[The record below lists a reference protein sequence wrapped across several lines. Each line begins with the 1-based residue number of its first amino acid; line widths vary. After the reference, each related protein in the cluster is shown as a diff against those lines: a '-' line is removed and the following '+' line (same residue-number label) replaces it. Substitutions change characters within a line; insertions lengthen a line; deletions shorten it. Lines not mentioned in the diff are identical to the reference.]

1 MSFFSEEQAAELR
14 ELFFESSQEILQEL
28 NDAGLLLE
36 QYPTDSSAL
45 ARVRRAMHTLK
56 GDSAA
61 CGFRELSELAHEL
74 EDLFTPEL
82 VAERGAVIAEIVL
95 ASADSFHAMLG
106 SYRGNMAAPDVSEL
120 RAHIRKLVQ
129 RPESTPKPMP
139 LQPGREWTPEIRAQI
154 LEALRRND
162 HVYHVILRLDNSM
175 PMPAAALQLITRA
188 IEQCGTVLT
197 QHPAP
202 NTSTDA
208 TAQVDAALVST
219 HPPDWIRERCR
230 VPGMV
235 SEVSLQILTEAEVKP
250 RDALQILLEA
260 EAVAAPFSRSS
271 IDAGQAESLS
281 EGAGA
286 STNAPAGAT
295 ASGESFLRVEA
306 RRIDTVMDL
315 IGELIIGKSMLQRA
329 IGEFEHRFP
338 KDPLRV
344 RLSDALSFQS
354 RVLDQL
360 QESVTKIRMVP
371 VDQLFRRLP
380 RIARDVA
387 KSQKKEIVFEMTGQN
402 TDMDKGVLDA
412 LAEPLAH
419 LVRNCA
425 DHGIETTEVR
435 LGSGKPLRGTIR
447 LNAYHLGNQV
457 VLEVSDDGQGINRE
471 RLKQNAIRAGVIKE
485 SEAAQLEDDEVL
497 NLIFHPGLSTAEE
510 VTQVSG
516 RGVGMDVVRTVVE
529 RLKGRVTVE
538 SEPGRGTTFQLMM
551 PLTLASIQ
559 ALMFRVGKQ
568 HFAVPLDSVLEIM
581 RADES
586 EIHELDGYEVLQ
598 LRDQV
603 VSLVRLDQ
611 MVAIPSAVHK
621 TRHCVVI
628 VGSGSR
634 KLGLIVD
641 SFVGEEELVIKA
653 LEDKLVA
660 TKLVSGASIL
670 GDGTVVLI
678 LDIRAVVSHLTK
690 NRLVGASA

>member
-1 MSFFSEEQAAELR
+1 VSFFSEEQAAELR

-36 QYPTDSSAL
+36 QYPADSSAL

-106 SYRGNMAAPDVSEL
+106 SYRGNMAPPDISEL

-129 RPESTPKPMP
+129 RPESSPKHAP
-139 LQPGREWTPEIRAQI
+139 LRPGQEWSAEIREQI
-154 LEALRRND
+154 LEALREGQN
-162 HVYHVILRLDNSM
+162 VFHVILRLDSSAQ
-175 PMPAAALQLITRA
+175 MPAAALQLVTRA

-197 QHPAP
+197 QQPAP
-202 NTSTDA
+202 NAGMESA
-208 TAQVDAALVST
+208 SQIDAAIVSS
-219 HPPDWIRERCR
+219 HSPDRIRERCR
-230 VPGMV
+230 VPGIV
-235 SEVSLQILTEAEVKP
+235 SEVSLQLLTEAAVKP
-250 RDALQILLEA
+250 RDALQVLLEA
-260 EAVAAPFSRSS
+260 EASTSPLSRSA
-271 IDAGQAESLS
+271 IDSVHTEPFV
-281 EGAGA
+281 EGSAA
-286 STNAPAGAT
+286 SANAPSGSL

-306 RRIDTVMDL
+306 RRIDTVMNL

-329 IGEFEHRFP
+329 IGEFETRFP
-338 KDPLRV
+338 KDPLRI

-360 QESVTKIRMVP
+360 QQSVTKIRMVP

-387 KSQKKEIVFEMTGQN
+387 KLKNKEIAFEMSGQT

-425 DHGIETTEVR
+425 DHGIESAESR
-435 LGSGKPLRGTIR
+435 LAFGKPARGTIR
-447 LNAYHLGNQV
+447 LDAYHQGNQV

-471 RLKQNAIRAGVIKE
+471 KLLQSAIRARVIRE
-485 SEAAQLEDDEVL
+485 DEARELSDDEVL
-497 NLIFHPGLSTAEE
+497 NLIFHPGLSTADE

-529 RLKGRVTVE
+529 RLKGRVMIE

-568 HFAVPLDSVLEIM
+568 HFAVPLDAVLEIT
-581 RADES
+581 RAEES
-586 EIHELDGYEVLQ
+586 EIHELDGYEVLR

-603 VSLVRLDQ
+603 VSLVRLGQ
-611 MVAIPSAVHK
+611 MVKVYSDVRK

-660 TKLVSGASIL
+660 TELVSGASIL

-678 LDIRAVVSHLTK
+678 LDIRAVVSHFSK
-690 NRLVGASA
+690 NRVVGATA

>member
-1 MSFFSEEQAAELR
+1 MSFFSEEQSAELR

-36 QYPTDSSAL
+36 QYPADSSAL

-61 CGFRELSELAHEL
+61 CGFGELSELAHEL

-95 ASADSFHAMLG
+95 SSADSFHAMLG
-106 SYRGNMAAPDVSEL
+106 SYRGNMAPPDISEL
-120 RAHIRKLVQ
+120 RAHIRKLIQ
-129 RPESTPKPMP
+129 EPESAPKHAP
-139 LQPGREWTPEIRAQI
+139 LRPGKEWSPEIREQI
-154 LEALRRND
+154 LAALGEG
-162 HVYHVILRLDNSM
+162 HLVYHAILRLDSSTQ
-175 PMPAAALQLITRA
+175 MPAAALQLITRA

-197 QHPAP
+197 QNPAP
-202 NTSTDA
+202 NSSTESA
-208 TAQVDAALVST
+208 TQVDAAIVSS
-219 HPPDWIRERCR
+219 HPPDRIREKCS
-230 VPGMV
+230 VPGIV
-235 SEVSLQILTEAEVKP
+235 SEVSIQLLTESEVKP
-250 RDALQILLEA
+250 RDAFQILLEA
-260 EAVAAPFSRSS
+260 ESLSSSLSRSA
-271 IDAGQAESLS
+271 IDGGQGDSHS
-281 EGAGA
+281 EGTNGSSSASAGV
-286 STNAPAGAT
+286 P
-295 ASGESFLRVEA
+295 ASGESYLRVEA
-306 RRIDTVMDL
+306 RRIDTVMNL
-315 IGELIIGKSMLQRA
+315 VGELIIGKSMLQRA
-329 IGEFEHRFP
+329 IGEFEVRFP
-338 KDPLRV
+338 KDALRI

-387 KSQKKEIVFEMTGQN
+387 KVQKKEIAFEMTGQT

-425 DHGIETTEVR
+425 DHGIETTEFR
-435 LGSGKPLRGTIR
+435 LASGKPVRGTIR
-447 LNAYHLGNQV
+447 LNAYHQGNQV
-457 VLEVSDDGQGINRE
+457 VLEVSDDGQGINRDK
-471 RLKQNAIRAGVIKE
+471 LLQSAIRAGAVTE
-485 SEAAQLEDDEVL
+485 DEARQLPDDEVL
-497 NLIFHPGLSTAEE
+497 NLIFHPGLSTADE

-538 SEPGRGTTFQLMM
+538 SEPGRGTTFQLLM

-581 RADES
+581 RADDS
-586 EIHELDGYEVLQ
+586 EIHKLDGYEVLR

-611 MVAIPSAVHK
+611 MVKIPSTINK
-621 TRHCVVI
+621 TRHCVVV

-634 KLGLIVD
+634 KFGLIVD

-660 TKLVSGASIL
+660 TELVSGASIL

-678 LDIRAVVSHLTK
+678 LDIRAVVTHLTK
-690 NRLVGASA
+690 NRVVGATA

>member
-1 MSFFSEEQAAELR
+1 VSVFSEEQAAELR

-36 QYPTDSSAL
+36 QYPADSSAL

-61 CGFRELSELAHEL
+61 CGFGELSELAHEL

-106 SYRGNMAAPDVSEL
+106 SYRGNMAPPDISEL
-120 RAHIRKLVQ
+120 RAHIRKLIQ
-129 RPESTPKPMP
+129 RPESSPKHAP
-139 LQPGREWTPEIRAQI
+139 LRAGQEWNAEIREQI
-154 LEALRRND
+154 LEALREGQN
-162 HVYHVILRLDNSM
+162 VFHVILRLDSSTQM
-175 PMPAAALQLITRA
+175 PTAALQLITRA

-197 QHPAP
+197 QHPAA
-202 NTSTDA
+202 NASMESV
-208 TAQVDAALVST
+208 AQVDAAVVSS
-219 HPPDWIRERCR
+219 HSADRIRERCR
-230 VPGMV
+230 VPGIV
-235 SEVSLQILTEAEVKP
+235 SEVSLQLLTEAAVKP
-250 RDALQILLEA
+250 RDALQVLLEA
-260 EAVAAPFSRSS
+260 EASTSPLSRSA
-271 IDAGQAESLS
+271 IDSSHPESFS
-281 EGAGA
+281 DGTGA
-286 STNAPAGAT
+286 SAHAPSGT
-295 ASGESFLRVEA
+295 LASGESFLRVEA
-306 RRIDTVMDL
+306 RRIDTVMNL

-329 IGEFEHRFP
+329 IGEFETRFP
-338 KDPLRV
+338 KDALRV

-360 QESVTKIRMVP
+360 QQSVTKIRMVP

-387 KSQKKEIVFEMTGQN
+387 KLQKKEIVFEMSGQT
-402 TDMDKGVLDA
+402 TDMDKSVLDA

-425 DHGIETTEVR
+425 DHGIETSEFR
-435 LGSGKPLRGTIR
+435 LAFGKPARGTIR
-447 LNAYHLGNQV
+447 LDAYHQGNQV
-457 VLEVSDDGQGINRE
+457 VLEVSDDGQGIDRE
-471 RLKQNAIRAGVIKE
+471 KLLKTAIRSGAIKE
-485 SEAAQLEDDEVL
+485 SEARQLSDEEVL
-497 NLIFHPGLSTAEE
+497 NLIFHPGLSTADE

-529 RLKGRVTVE
+529 RLKGRVTIE
-538 SEPGRGTTFQLMM
+538 SEPGRGTKFQLMM

-568 HFAVPLDSVLEIM
+568 HFAVPLDAVLEIT
-581 RADES
+581 RAEES
-586 EIHELDGYEVLQ
+586 EIHELDGYEVLR

-603 VSLVRLDQ
+603 VSLVRLGQ
-611 MVAIPSAVHK
+611 MVKIYSDVRK

-660 TKLVSGASIL
+660 TELVSGASIL

-678 LDIRAVVSHLTK
+678 LDIRAVVSHFSK
-690 NRLVGASA
+690 NRVVGATA

>member
-36 QYPTDSSAL
+36 QYPADSSAL

-95 ASADSFHAMLG
+95 SSADSFHAMLG
-106 SYRGNMAAPDVSEL
+106 SYRGNMAPPDISEL

-129 RPESTPKPMP
+129 RPESLPKHAP
-139 LQPGREWTPEIRAQI
+139 LRAGQEWSVEIREQI
-154 LEALRRND
+154 LEALREDQN
-162 HVYHVILRLDNSM
+162 VFHVILRLDSSAE
-175 PMPAAALQLITRA
+175 MPAAALQLITRA
-188 IEQCGTVLT
+188 IEQCGTVLI

-202 NTSTDA
+202 NASMESV
-208 TAQVDAALVST
+208 AQVDAAVVSS
-219 HPPDWIRERCR
+219 HSADRIRERCR
-230 VPGMV
+230 VPGIV
-235 SEVSLQILTEAEVKP
+235 SEVSLQLLTEAAIRP
-250 RDALQILLEA
+250 RDALQVLLEA
-260 EAVAAPFSRSS
+260 EASTSPLSRSA
-271 IDAGQAESLS
+271 IDSVHPESFS
-281 EGAGA
+281 ETTGA
-286 STNAPAGAT
+286 SSNAPSGAL
-295 ASGESFLRVEA
+295 ASGESVLRVEA
-306 RRIDTVMDL
+306 RRIDAVMNL

-329 IGEFEHRFP
+329 IGEFETRFP
-338 KDPLRV
+338 KDALRG

-360 QESVTKIRMVP
+360 QQSVTKIRMVP

-387 KSQKKEIVFEMTGQN
+387 KLQKKEIVFEMSGQT
-402 TDMDKGVLDA
+402 TDMDKSVLDA

-425 DHGIETTEVR
+425 DHGIETSEFR
-435 LGSGKPLRGTIR
+435 LAFGKPARGTIR
-447 LNAYHLGNQV
+447 LDAYHQGNQV
-457 VLEVSDDGQGINRE
+457 VLEVSDDGQGIDRE
-471 RLKQNAIRAGVIKE
+471 KLLKRAISSGAIKE
-485 SEAAQLEDDEVL
+485 SEARQLSDEEVL
-497 NLIFHPGLSTAEE
+497 NLIFHPGLSTADE

-559 ALMFRVGKQ
+559 ALMFRVGNQ
-568 HFAVPLDSVLEIM
+568 HFAVPLDAVLEIT
-581 RADES
+581 RAEES
-586 EIHELDGYEVLQ
+586 EIHELDGYEVLR

-603 VSLVRLDQ
+603 VSLVRLGQ
-611 MVAIPSAVHK
+611 MVKIYSDVRK

-660 TKLVSGASIL
+660 TELVSGASIL

-678 LDIRAVVSHLTK
+678 LDIRAVVSHFSK
-690 NRLVGASA
+690 NRVVGASA

>member
-1 MSFFSEEQAAELR
+1 VSFFSEEQAAELR
-14 ELFFESSQEILQEL
+14 ELFFESAQEILQEL

-36 QYPTDSSAL
+36 QYPADSSAL

-61 CGFRELSELAHEL
+61 CGFGELSELAHEL
-74 EDLFTPEL
+74 EDVFTPEL

-95 ASADSFHAMLG
+95 SSADSFHAMLG
-106 SYRGNMAAPDVSEL
+106 SYRGIMAPPDISEL
-120 RAHIRKLVQ
+120 RAHIRKLIQ
-129 RPESTPKPMP
+129 QPESSPKHAP
-139 LQPGREWTPEIRAQI
+139 LRPGKEWSPEIREQI
-154 LEALRRND
+154 LGALGEG
-162 HVYHVILRLDNSM
+162 HQVYHVILRLDSSSQ
-175 PMPAAALQLITRA
+175 MPAAALQLITRA

-202 NTSTDA
+202 DSSTES
-208 TAQVDAALVST
+208 TTQVDAAIVSS
-219 HPPDWIRERCR
+219 HQPDRIREKCR
-230 VPGMV
+230 VPGIV
-235 SEVSLQILTEAEVKP
+235 SEISLRLLTEAEVKP

-260 EAVAAPFSRSS
+260 ESASSPLSRSA
-271 IDAGQAESLS
+271 IDAGQADSVS
-281 EGAGA
+281 EGANGSS
-286 STNAPAGAT
+286 STSAGAL
-295 ASGESFLRVEA
+295 ASSESYLRVEA
-306 RRIDTVMDL
+306 RRIDAVMNL

-329 IGEFEHRFP
+329 IGEFEVRFP
-338 KDPLRV
+338 KDALRI

-354 RVLDQL
+354 RVLGQL

-387 KSQKKEIVFEMTGQN
+387 KLQKKEITVELFGQN
-402 TDMDKGVLDA
+402 TDMDKSVLDA

-425 DHGIETTEVR
+425 DHGIESVETR
-435 LGSGKPLRGTIR
+435 LAFGKSVRGTIR
-447 LNAYHLGNQV
+447 LNAYHQGHQV
-457 VLEVSDDGQGINRE
+457 VIEVSDDGQGIDRGK
-471 RLKQNAIRAGVIKE
+471 LLQSAIDAGVLQE
-485 SEAAQLEDDEVL
+485 NEAAQISGDEVL

-510 VTQVSG
+510 ITQISG

-529 RLKGRVTVE
+529 RLKGQVTVE
-538 SEPGRGTTFQLMM
+538 SVPGHGTTFRLMM

-581 RADES
+581 RADDS
-586 EIHELDGYEVLQ
+586 EIHKLDGYEVLR

-611 MVAIPSAVHK
+611 MVNIPSTVHK

-628 VGSGSR
+628 VASGSR
-634 KLGLIVD
+634 KFGLIVD

-660 TKLVSGASIL
+660 TELVSGASIL

-678 LDIRAVVSHLTK
+678 LDIRAVVTHFTK
-690 NRLVGASA
+690 NRVVGASA

>member
-1 MSFFSEEQAAELR
+1 VSFFSEEQAAELR

-36 QYPTDSSAL
+36 QYPADSSAL

-106 SYRGNMAAPDVSEL
+106 SYRGNMAPPDISEL
-120 RAHIRKLVQ
+120 RAHIHKLVE
-129 RPESTPKPMP
+129 RPESSPKAAP
-139 LQPGREWTPEIRAQI
+139 LRPGKEWSTEIRGQI
-154 LEALRRND
+154 LEALRAGVD
-162 HVYHVILRLDNSM
+162 VYHIILRPDASSQ
-175 PMPAAALQLITRA
+175 MPAAALQLISRA
-188 IEQCGTVLT
+188 IEKCGTVLT

-202 NTSTDA
+202 NASMGDA
-208 TAQVDAALVST
+208 TQVDAAVVSA
-219 HPPDWIRERCR
+219 HPADWIREKCR
-230 VPGMV
+230 IPGVV
-235 SEVSLQILTEAEVKP
+235 SEVSLQLLTEAEIKP

-260 EAVAAPFSRSS
+260 EAVSSPLSRSAVDS
-271 IDAGQAESLS
+271 AHQDSLS
-281 EGAGA
+281 DGAGA
-286 STNAPAGAT
+286 SPNIPAGT
-295 ASGESFLRVEA
+295 LASSESFLRVEA
-306 RRIDTVMDL
+306 RRIDTVMNL

-329 IGEFEHRFP
+329 IGEFETRFS
-338 KDPLRV
+338 KDPLRI

-354 RVLDQL
+354 RVLGQL

-371 VDQLFRRLP
+371 VEQLFRRLP

-387 KSQKKEIVFEMTGQN
+387 KMQKKEVAFEMFGQT
-402 TDMDKGVLDA
+402 TDMDKSVLDA

-425 DHGIETTEVR
+425 DHGIETTEFR
-435 LGSGKPLRGTIR
+435 LISGKPVRGTIR
-447 LNAYHLGNQV
+447 LNAYHQGNQV

-471 RLKQNAIRAGVIKE
+471 KLLRSAIRAGAITE
-485 SEAAQLEDDEVL
+485 DEARQLSADEVL
-497 NLIFHPGLSTAEE
+497 NLIFHPGLSTADE

-529 RLKGRVTVE
+529 RLKGRVTVS
-538 SEPGRGTTFQLMM
+538 SEPGQGTTFQLMM

-559 ALMFRVGKQ
+559 ALMFRVGQQ
-568 HFAVPLDSVLEIM
+568 HFAVPLDAVLEIM
-581 RADES
+581 RADDS
-586 EIHELDGYEVLQ
+586 EIHKLDGYEVLRM
-598 LRDQV
+598 RDQV

-611 MVAIPSAVHK
+611 MVKMPSAARK
-621 TRHCVVI
+621 SRHCVVI
-628 VGSGSR
+628 VASGSR

-660 TKLVSGASIL
+660 TELVSGASIL

-678 LDIRAVVSHLTK
+678 LDIRAVVSHFAK
-690 NRLVGASA
+690 NRVVGATA

>member
-1 MSFFSEEQAAELR
+1 VSFFSEEQAAELR
-14 ELFFESSQEILQEL
+14 ELFFESAQEILQEL

-36 QYPTDSSAL
+36 QYPADSSAL

-61 CGFRELSELAHEL
+61 CGFGELSELAHEL
-74 EDLFTPEL
+74 EDVFTPEL

-95 ASADSFHAMLG
+95 SSADSFHAMLG
-106 SYRGNMAAPDVSEL
+106 SYRGNMAPPDISEL
-120 RAHIRKLVQ
+120 RAHIRKLIQ
-129 RPESTPKPMP
+129 QPESSPKHAP
-139 LQPGREWTPEIRAQI
+139 LRPGKEWSPEIREQI
-154 LEALRRND
+154 LGALGEG
-162 HVYHVILRLDNSM
+162 HQVYHVILRLDSSSQ
-175 PMPAAALQLITRA
+175 MPAAALQLITRA

-202 NTSTDA
+202 DSSTES
-208 TAQVDAALVST
+208 TTQVDAAIVSS
-219 HPPDWIRERCR
+219 HQPDRIREKCR
-230 VPGMV
+230 VPGIV
-235 SEVSLQILTEAEVKP
+235 SEISLRLLTEAEVKP

-260 EAVAAPFSRSS
+260 ESASSPLSRSA
-271 IDAGQAESLS
+271 IDAGQADSVS
-281 EGAGA
+281 EGANGSS
-286 STNAPAGAT
+286 STSAGAL
-295 ASGESFLRVEA
+295 ASSESYLRVEA
-306 RRIDTVMDL
+306 RRIDAVMNL

-329 IGEFEHRFP
+329 IGEFEVRFP
-338 KDPLRV
+338 KDALRI

-354 RVLDQL
+354 RVLGQL

-387 KSQKKEIVFEMTGQN
+387 KLQKKEITVELFGQN
-402 TDMDKGVLDA
+402 TDMDKSVLDA

-425 DHGIETTEVR
+425 DHGIESVETR
-435 LGSGKPLRGTIR
+435 LAFGKSVRGTIR
-447 LNAYHLGNQV
+447 LNAYHQGHQV
-457 VLEVSDDGQGINRE
+457 VIEVSDDGQGIDRGK
-471 RLKQNAIRAGVIKE
+471 LLQSAIDAGVLQE
-485 SEAAQLEDDEVL
+485 NEAAQISGDEVL

-510 VTQVSG
+510 ITQISG

-529 RLKGRVTVE
+529 RLKGQVTVE
-538 SEPGRGTTFQLMM
+538 SVPGHGTTFRLMM

-581 RADES
+581 RADDS
-586 EIHELDGYEVLQ
+586 EIHKLDGYEVLR

-611 MVAIPSAVHK
+611 MVNIPSTVHK

-628 VGSGSR
+628 VASGSR
-634 KLGLIVD
+634 KFGLIVD

-660 TKLVSGASIL
+660 TELVSGASIL

-678 LDIRAVVSHLTK
+678 LDIRAVVTHFTK
-690 NRLVGASA
+690 NRVVGASA

>member
-1 MSFFSEEQAAELR
+1 VP
-14 ELFFESSQEILQEL
+14 
-28 NDAGLLLE
+28 G
-36 QYPTDSSAL
+36 
-45 ARVRRAMHTLK
+45 V
-56 GDSAA
+56 
-61 CGFRELSELAHEL
+61 
-74 EDLFTPEL
+74 
-82 VAERGAVIAEIVL
+82 
-95 ASADSFHAMLG
+95 
-106 SYRGNMAAPDVSEL
+106 VSE
-120 RAHIRKLVQ
+120 I
-129 RPESTPKPMP
+129 S
-139 LQPGREWTPEIRAQI
+139 
-154 LEALRRND
+154 
-162 HVYHVILRLDNSM
+162 
-175 PMPAAALQLITRA
+175 LQL
-188 IEQCGTVLT
+188 
-197 QHPAP
+197 
-202 NTSTDA
+202 
-208 TAQVDAALVST
+208 
-219 HPPDWIRERCR
+219 
-230 VPGMV
+230 
-235 SEVSLQILTEAEVKP
+235 LTESETKP

-260 EAVAAPFSRSS
+260 EAVTSPLSRSTL
-271 IDAGQAESLS
+271 DPGQADALS
-281 EGAGA
+281 EGTGTSSNAAAGA
-286 STNAPAGAT
+286 LS
-295 ASGESFLRVEA
+295 SGESYLRVEA
-306 RRIDTVMDL
+306 RRIDAVMNL

-329 IGEFEHRFP
+329 IGEFENRFP
-338 KDPLRV
+338 KDPLRI

-354 RVLDQL
+354 RVLGQL

-387 KSQKKEIVFEMTGQN
+387 KLQKKEIVFEMTGQN

-425 DHGIETTEVR
+425 DHGIEPTEFR
-435 LGSGKPLRGTIR
+435 LASGKPVRGTIR
-447 LNAYHLGNQV
+447 LNAYHQGNQV
-457 VLEVSDDGQGINRE
+457 VLEVSDDGQGLNRE
-471 RLKQNAIRAGVIKE
+471 KLLQSAIRSGVLKPD
-485 SEAAQLEDDEVL
+485 EARQLSDDEVL
-497 NLIFHPGLSTAEE
+497 HLIFHPGLSTAEQ

-529 RLKGRVTVE
+529 RLKGHVTVE
-538 SEPGRGTTFQLMM
+538 SEPGHGATFRLMM

-559 ALMFRVGKQ
+559 ALMFRVGTQ

-586 EIHELDGYEVLQ
+586 EIHNLDGYEVLR
-598 LRDQV
+598 LRDQA

-628 VGSGSR
+628 VGTGNR

-660 TKLVSGASIL
+660 TELVSGASIL

-678 LDIRAVVSHLTK
+678 LDIRAVVSHFSK

>member
-1 MSFFSEEQAAELR
+1 MSFFSEEQSAELR

-36 QYPTDSSAL
+36 QYPADSSAL

-61 CGFRELSELAHEL
+61 CGFGELSELAHEL

-82 VAERGAVIAEIVL
+82 VAERGAVVAEIVL
-95 ASADSFHAMLG
+95 SSADSFHAMLG
-106 SYRGNMAAPDVSEL
+106 SYRGNMAPPDISEL

-129 RPESTPKPMP
+129 QPDSAPKHAP
-139 LQPGREWTPEIRAQI
+139 LRRGKEWSPEIREQI
-154 LEALRRND
+154 VDALREG
-162 HVYHVILRLDNSM
+162 HQVYHVILRLDSSTQ
-175 PMPAAALQLITRA
+175 MPAAALQLVTRA

-202 NTSTDA
+202 NSGAEST
-208 TAQVDAALVST
+208 TQVDAVIVSS
-219 HPPDWIRERCR
+219 HLPDRIREKCS
-230 VPGMV
+230 VPGIV
-235 SEVSLQILTEAEVKP
+235 SEVSLQLLTESEVKP

-260 EAVAAPFSRSS
+260 ESVSSPLSRSG
-271 IDAGQAESLS
+271 IDAGQSDSLS
-281 EGAGA
+281 EGANG
-286 STNAPAGAT
+286 SSSAPAGT
-295 ASGESFLRVEA
+295 LASSESYLRVEA
-306 RRIDTVMDL
+306 RRIDTVMNL

-329 IGEFEHRFP
+329 IGEFESRFP
-338 KDPLRV
+338 KDALRI

-354 RVLDQL
+354 RVLGQL

-387 KSQKKEIVFEMTGQN
+387 KLQKKEIAFEMTGQN
-402 TDMDKGVLDA
+402 TDMDKSVLDA

-425 DHGIETTEVR
+425 DHGIETVETR
-435 LGSGKPLRGTIR
+435 LSSGKPVRGTIR
-447 LNAYHLGNQV
+447 LNAYHQGHQV
-457 VLEVSDDGQGINRE
+457 VIEVSDDGQGIDHRK
-471 RLKQNAIRAGVIKE
+471 LLQSAIDAGVLQE
-485 SEAAQLEDDEVL
+485 NQAAQLSNDEVL
-497 NLIFHPGLSTAEE
+497 NLIFHPGLSTADK
-510 VTQVSG
+510 VTQISG

-529 RLKGRVTVE
+529 RLKGQVAVE
-538 SEPGRGTTFQLMM
+538 SIPGIGTTFRLMM

-581 RADES
+581 RADDN
-586 EIHELDGYEVLQ
+586 EIHKLDGYEVLR

-611 MVAIPSAVHK
+611 MVKIPSAVHK
-621 TRHCVVI
+621 TRHCVVV

-634 KLGLIVD
+634 KFGLIVD

-653 LEDKLVA
+653 LEDKLVS
-660 TKLVSGASIL
+660 TELVSGASIL

-678 LDIRAVVSHLTK
+678 LDIRAVVTHLTK
-690 NRLVGASA
+690 NRVVGASA

>member
-1 MSFFSEEQAAELR
+1 VSFFSEEQAAELR

-36 QYPTDSSAL
+36 QYPADSSAL

-61 CGFRELSELAHEL
+61 CGFGELSELAHEL
-74 EDLFTPEL
+74 EDLLTPEL

-106 SYRGNMAAPDVSEL
+106 SYRGNMAPPDISEL
-120 RAHIRKLVQ
+120 RTHIRKLVQ
-129 RPESTPKPMP
+129 RPEPSPSLEP
-139 LQPGREWTPEIRAQI
+139 LRSATELTPEDRSKI
-154 LEALRRND
+154 LDALRRGD
-162 HVYHVILRLDNSM
+162 SVYQVILRLDDSTQ
-175 PMPAAALQLITRA
+175 MPAAVLQLVTRA
-188 IEQCGTVLT
+188 VKQCGTVLA

-202 NTSTDA
+202 DSTMPA
-208 TAQVDAALVST
+208 SQVDVTLIST
-219 HPPDWIRERCR
+219 HAPDWIQAKCR
-230 VPGMV
+230 VPGVV
-235 SEVSLQILTEAEVKP
+235 SEVFLQALTEVAVKP
-250 RDALQILLEA
+250 RDAFQILLEA
-260 EAVAAPFSRSS
+260 EAAAPALSQSAIDVGHVEPHAEGTGLSS
-271 IDAGQAESLS
+271 SATTNTPASSESY
-281 EGAGA
+281 
-286 STNAPAGAT
+286 
-295 ASGESFLRVEA
+295 LRVDA
-306 RRIDTVMDL
+306 RRIDTVMNL

-329 IGEFEHRFP
+329 IGDFEQRFP
-338 KDPLRV
+338 KDALRI

-354 RVLDQL
+354 QVLNQL

-387 KSQKKEIVFEMTGQN
+387 KSQKKEITFEMTGQN
-402 TDMDKGVLDA
+402 TDMDKSVLDA

-425 DHGIETTEVR
+425 DHGIETAESR
-435 LGSGKPLRGTIR
+435 LAYGKPIRGLIR
-447 LNAYHLGNQV
+447 LHAYHQGNQV
-457 VLEVSDDGQGINRE
+457 VLEVSDDGRGINRDKLL
-471 RLKQNAIRAGVIKE
+471 RSALRAGVITQD
-485 SEAAQLEDDEVL
+485 EAGQLSDDEVL
-497 NLIFHPGLSTAEE
+497 QLIFHPGLSTAEE

-529 RLKGRVTVE
+529 RLKGRVMVE
-538 SEPGRGTTFQLMM
+538 STLGQGTTFRLMM

-568 HFAVPLDSVLEIM
+568 HFALPLDSVLEIM

-586 EIHELDGYEVLQ
+586 EIHNLDGYEVLR

-603 VSLVRLDQ
+603 VSLVRLDR
-611 MVAIPSAVHK
+611 MTGISSAVHK

-628 VGSGSR
+628 VGTGNR

-641 SFVGEEELVIKA
+641 SFVGEQELVIKA

-660 TKLVSGASIL
+660 TELVSGASIL

-678 LDIRAVVSHLTK
+678 LDIRAVVSQFSK
-690 NRLVGASA
+690 NRVVGATA

>member
-1 MSFFSEEQAAELR
+1 VSFFSEEQAAELR

-36 QYPTDSSAL
+36 QYPADSSAL

-61 CGFRELSELAHEL
+61 CGFQELSEVAHEL
-74 EDLFTPEL
+74 EDLLTPEL

-95 ASADSFHAMLG
+95 SSADSFHAMLG
-106 SYRGNMAAPDVSEL
+106 SYRGNMAPPDISEL

-129 RPESTPKPMP
+129 RPESSPKYAP
-139 LQPGREWTPEIRAQI
+139 LRAGKEWSAEIREQI
-154 LEALRRND
+154 LDALRAGIQ
-162 HVYHVILRLDNSM
+162 VYHVILRTDASSQ
-175 PMPAAALQLITRA
+175 MPAAALQLISRA
-188 IEQCGTVLT
+188 IEKCGTVLT

-202 NTSTDA
+202 NA
-208 TAQVDAALVST
+208 TMGAATQVDAAVISG
-219 HPPDWIRERCR
+219 HPTDWICEKCR
-230 VPGMV
+230 VPGIV
-235 SEVSLQILTEAEVKP
+235 SEVSLQLLTEAEVKP
-250 RDALQILLEA
+250 RDALQVLLEA
-260 EAVAAPFSRSS
+260 EASTSRSA
-271 IDAGQAESLS
+271 IDSVHSDS
-281 EGAGA
+281 ENSGGTPNASSGAL
-286 STNAPAGAT
+286 
-295 ASGESFLRVEA
+295 ASGDSYLRVES
-306 RRIDTVMDL
+306 RRIDTVMNL

-329 IGEFEHRFP
+329 IGEFETRFP
-338 KDPLRV
+338 KDALRI

-387 KSQKKEIVFEMTGQN
+387 KIQKKEIVFEMSGQT

-425 DHGIETTEVR
+425 DHGIETTEFR
-435 LGSGKPLRGTIR
+435 LASGKPVRGTIR
-447 LNAYHLGNQV
+447 LNAYHQGNQV

-471 RLKQNAIRAGVIKE
+471 KLLQSAIRAGAIKE
-485 SEAAQLEDDEVL
+485 DEARQLPDEEIL

-568 HFAVPLDSVLEIM
+568 HFAVPLDSVLEIT
-581 RADES
+581 RADDS
-586 EIHELDGYEVLQ
+586 EIHKLDGYEVLR

-611 MVAIPSAVHK
+611 MVRIPSVVRK
-621 TRHCVVI
+621 SRHCIVV
-628 VGSGSR
+628 VGSGAR

-660 TKLVSGASIL
+660 TELVSGASIL

-678 LDIRAVVSHLTK
+678 LDIRAVVSHFSK
-690 NRLVGASA
+690 NRVVGATA